1 MRYWRLKTLKVASSE
16 RLGTDPILPL
26 LIKLSLPGIVAMGIQ
41 ALYNVID
48 SFFVAQVN
56 EEAIA
61 GLSVAFPMQL
71 FLIALSVGTGVGTSS
86 LISRMLGREDRDGA
100 ISVTEHV
107 LVIAAIYSI
116 IVFFAGLLL
125 PEAFINIFSEDPLI
139 AEYAYQYGSI
149 IFMGAAPLFFGF
161 IISDALR
168 GQGNTLIP
176 MIGMVAGAITN
187 ILLDPLLIY
196 GIGFFPRLEV
206 QGAAIATVISKGI
219 TFAVVFYEL
228 LKGDNEVKP
237 EFRGGVS
244 TFKFNKE
251 IIKSIYVV
259 GLPAAIMQMLA
270 SVMVS
275 GLNIIVG
282 SLDALALS
290 ATGIY
295 FRIQSFV
302 FMPVFG
308 LNQGYIPLV
317 GYNFSNGNTERVKKV
332 IGYGA
337 LIAFGFTGLGFVT
350 FQFMPEI
357 IAGPFVESQELMDI
371 VVTAFTTI
379 SIGFP
384 VIGPAII
391 GAATFQ
397 AIGKGIP
404 SLTLSFFRQII
415 LLLPIAYFLSLT
427 GRLDLVWYAF
437 PISEFVSF
445 VFMIIWLYTTMKK
458 ELAFA
463 RFQRS

>member
-1 MRYWRLKTLKVASSE
+1 MKVASSE
-16 RLGTDPILPL
+16 KLGTDPILPL
-26 LIKLSLPGIVAMGIQ
+26 LLKLSLPGIVSMGIQ
-41 ALYNVID
+41 ALYNVVD

-61 GLSVAFPMQL
+61 GLSVAFPMQI

-86 LISRMLGREDRDGA
+86 LISRMLGGGDRNGA

-107 LVIAAIYSI
+107 LFISLVYSAV
-116 IVFFAGLLL
+116 VFFIGFFL
-125 PEAFINIFSEDPLI
+125 PKSFIYLFSDDPLI
-139 AEYAYQYGSI
+139 AEYAFQYGRI
-149 IFMGAAPLFFGF
+149 ILMGSLPLFFGF
-161 IISDALR
+161 LISDALR

-176 MIGMVAGAITN
+176 MVGMITGAIIN
-187 ILLDPLLIY
+187 IILDPILIY
-196 GIGFFPRLEV
+196 GLGPIPRLEV
-206 QGAAIATVISKGI
+206 QGAAIATVISKTV
-219 TFAVVFYEL
+219 TFLIVLYEL

-237 EFRGGVS
+237 K
-244 TFKFNKE
+244 FKNGLKHFKVNKD
-251 IIKSIYVV
+251 IIKNIYKV
-259 GLPAAIMQMLA
+259 GLPAAVMQMLA
-270 SVMVS
+270 SIMIS

-282 SLDALALS
+282 NLNDLALS

-317 GYNFSNGNTERVKKV
+317 GYNFSNGNVDRVKKV

-337 LIAFGFTGLGFVT
+337 LIGGLFTGLGFIL
-350 FQFMPEI
+350 FQTIPSI
-357 IAGPFVESQELMDI
+357 IASPFVASEELMDI
-371 VVTAFTTI
+371 VVTAFKRI

-391 GAATFQ
+391 GATTFQ
-397 AIGKGIP
+397 AIGKGVP

-427 GRLDLVWYAF
+427 GNLSLVWFAF
-437 PISEFVSF
+437 PISEFISF
-445 VFMIIWLYTTMKK
+445 VFLILWLYTTLKK

-463 RFQRS
+463 KFQRG

>member
-1 MRYWRLKTLKVASSE
+1 MKVSSSD

-26 LIKLSLPGIVAMGIQ
+26 LLKLSLPGIVAMGIQ

-86 LISRMLGREDRDGA
+86 LISRMLGKGDRNGA
-100 ISVTEHV
+100 ISVVEHV
-107 LVIAAIYSI
+107 LVISAIYSVV
-116 IVFFAGLLL
+116 VFLIGFLL
-125 PEAFINIFSEDPLI
+125 PESFIYIFTDDHLI
-139 AEYAYQYGSI
+139 AQYAFEYGRVI
-149 IFMGAAPLFFGF
+149 LMGASPLFFGF
-161 IISDALR
+161 LISDALR

-176 MIGMVAGAITN
+176 MIGMVSGAITN
-187 ILLDPLLIY
+187 ILLDPILIY
-196 GIGFFPRLEV
+196 GMGPIPRLEV
-206 QGAAIATVISKGI
+206 QGAAIATVISKTV

-228 LKGDNEVKP
+228 LIGENEVKP
-237 EFRGGVS
+237 KFRDGLKN
-244 TFKFNKE
+244 FKFNKE
-251 IIKSIYVV
+251 IIKNIYAV
-259 GLPAAIMQMLA
+259 GLPAAVMQMLA
-270 SVMVS
+270 SIMIS

-282 SLDALALS
+282 NLNALALS

-317 GYNFSNGNTERVKKV
+317 GYNFSNGNAERVKKV

-337 LIAFGFTGLGFVT
+337 LIACGFTSLGFIG
-350 FQFMPEI
+350 FQFIPEI

-371 VVTAFTTI
+371 VVTAFKTI
-379 SIGFP
+379 SIAFP
-384 VIGPAII
+384 IIGPAII
-391 GAATFQ
+391 GATTFQ

-427 GRLDLVWYAF
+427 GNLDLVWFAF

-445 VFMIIWLYTTMKK
+445 IFMIIWLYITLKK
-458 ELAFA
+458 ELIFA
-463 RFQRS
+463 KFQRG